1 MLFARIGIVSYME
14 EEVQY
19 VASDVAKEQLLSHTI
34 SWLRFPLIV
43 GIVLLHT
50 YIINRPVAGHVVT
63 VDNSPYFALFEHIAK
78 ADIGEITVP
87 LFFFISGFLFF
98 YRVDKWNQQ
107 VYVRKLKSRFHTLV
121 IPYLLWNTLFLLY
134 VAFLGWIMPS
144 LLTFKKSFLTMTPLE
159 ILNTYWELSQGLI
172 PLWFIR
178 DLIIINL
185 LSWILYWMLKPKYG
199 IFVIFILG
207 IIFLSAQWHY
217 LPGVGLRS
225 LFPYMLGAWFSINKC
240 NFVKLISPYR
250 YWLLVL
256 LFILIVVE
264 TYLWETGRY
273 SFAVNRACLLCGV
286 LSVPLFVAQGL
297 ERNYLQLRKW
307 KEESSFFIYVFHM
320 FIVHL
325 PFVLLAR
332 IIPLNDLTAAVLQI
346 AIPILVAYTCAVI
359 YWGLKKMMPTPMRIA
374 VGGR

>member
-1 MLFARIGIVSYME
+1 ME
-14 EEVQY
+14 RE
-19 VASDVAKEQLLSHTI
+19 KLLSQTI

-50 YIINRPVAGHVVT
+50 YILNRPVAGYVVT
-63 VDNSPYFALFEHIAK
+63 EDNSPYFAIFEHIAK

-107 VYVRKLKSRFHTLV
+107 VYVKKLKSRFHTLV
-121 IPYLLWNTLFLLY
+121 VPYFLWNTLFLLY
-134 VAFLGWIMPS
+134 VSFLGWIMPS
-144 LLTFKKSFLTMTPLE
+144 LLTFKQSFLTMTPSE

-178 DLIIINL
+178 DLIIINMF
-185 LSWILYWMLKPKYG
+185 SWFIYWLLKPRYG
-199 IFVIFILG
+199 IFVIIALG
-207 IIFLSAQWHY
+207 IIFLSAKWHY
-217 LPGVGLRS
+217 LPGVGMRS

-240 NFVKLISPYR
+240 NFVKFISPYR
-250 YWLLVL
+250 YWLLAL
-256 LFILIVVE
+256 LFFLVVVE
-264 TYLWETGRY
+264 TYLWKTGRY

-286 LSVPLFVAQGL
+286 LTVPLFVSQGL
-297 ERNYLQLRKW
+297 ERGCLQLRKW

-332 IIPLNDLTAAVLQI
+332 IIPLNDMTASILQI
-346 AIPILVAYTCAVI
+346 AIPLLVAYICVVI
-359 YWGLKKMMPTPMRIA
+359 YWMLKKMMPTPMKIA